1 MLRGPLVLQTFAS
14 HYTAVVS
21 ATKLVGVDDP
31 DHPLK
36 EPIGGLGLATATVSN
51 IFT

>member
-1 MLRGPLVLQTFAS
+1 MLRGPLVLQTFVA
-14 HYTAVVS
+14 HYTAVVGV
-21 ATKLVGVDDP
+21 TKLVEVDDP

-36 EPIGGLGLATATVSN
+36 EPIRGLDLAAATVSN